1 MSERRRVTYKL
12 YPTPSQVAMLEALC
26 KLHRDLYNGALEE
39 RISAWRKAQKSIS
52 FADQCASLTQVR
64 AAQPEYCAV
73 NAQSLQVTLKRLNKA
88 FKAFF
93 QRVKTGKTPGFPRF
107 KSKDRFPGFGFKTHG
122 DGFKFKP
129 GANWIH
135 GRLRLS
141 GIGEIAARGEART
154 PGRIVCCDI
163 NRDSL
168 GWTLSLVLE
177 CQPHR
182 ERKGDREAGLDWGV
196 STYVTLGYSPGEV
209 VAIENPRLF
218 QAQAE
223 TLAQLGRDL
232 SAQLRKPGKKT
243 KRLLKAKSALAKRWR
258 KLANRRKNFTH
269 QTSAKVVREHSLIA
283 TEKLAVKNM
292 TASAKGTVEEPGKN
306 IAQKAGL
313 NREILDTS
321 PASLIKAILYKA
333 EEAGTAIHIC
343 ATRKIKPSQRDPLSW
358 KLVGKKTLAKRTHK
372 LADGRTIG
380 RDHAAALVMLRDA
393 LKTNGREPAWVG
405 KTETPTVATA

>member
-1 MSERRRVTYKL
+1 MYVIRLTIH
-12 YPTPSQVAMLEALC
+12 LC
-26 KLHRDLYNGALEE
+26 QH
-39 RISAWRKAQKSIS
+39 
-52 FADQCASLTQVR
+52 
-64 AAQPEYCAV
+64 AAPPC
-73 NAQSLQVTLKRLNKA
+73 
-88 FKAFF
+88 
-93 QRVKTGKTPGFPRF
+93 
-107 KSKDRFPGFGFKTHG
+107 
-122 DGFKFKP
+122 
-129 GANWIH
+129 
-135 GRLRLS
+135 
-141 GIGEIAARGEART
+141 AARRSKRSDAFEHCACQTTT
-154 PGRIVCCDI
+154 PIFSDDNQI
-163 NRDSL
+163 
-168 GWTLSLVLE
+168 
-177 CQPHR
+177 
-182 ERKGDREAGLDWGV
+182 
-196 STYVTLGYSPGEV
+196 
-209 VAIENPRLF
+209 
-218 QAQAE
+218 
-223 TLAQLGRDL
+223 
-232 SAQLRKPGKKT
+232 
-243 KRLLKAKSALAKRWR
+243 
-258 KLANRRKNFTH
+258 NRRKNFTH